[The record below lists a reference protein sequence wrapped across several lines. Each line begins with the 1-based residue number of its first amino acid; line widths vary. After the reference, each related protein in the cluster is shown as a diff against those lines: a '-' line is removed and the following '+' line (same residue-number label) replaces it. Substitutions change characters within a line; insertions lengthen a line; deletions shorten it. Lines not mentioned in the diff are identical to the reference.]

1 MALFVQ
7 KKILLTVVEQNI
19 KKKIKTMRYPEIFKI
34 LYGYGRS

>member
-19 KKKIKTMRYPEIFKI
+19 KKKIKTMCYPEIFKI